1 MKNNNGKSIL
11 PATPYILWS
20 SLFIVIPLLIVIFFS
35 FTISTSDGYK
45 FSLENFQRLLDPNYF
60 TVFKRSIW
68 LAFQATIGCL
78 ILGYP
83 VAYLTDGYK
92 FSLENFQRLLDPNYF
107 TVFKRSIWLAFQAT
121 IGCLI
126 LGYPVAYLISKM
138 RPGKRDMLIMLFIVP
153 MWMNFLLRTYAWLPI
168 LGKNGFINNFLELIG
183 IGRVNLLYNDFA
195 VLLGMVYNF
204 LPFMVL
210 PIYTVLTKMDTDLI
224 NAASDLGAS
233 RGILY
238 NDFAVLLGMVYN
250 FLPFM
255 VLPIYTV
262 LTKMDTD
269 LINAASDLGASRG
282 KVFSKIIL
290 PLSMPGVVSGIT
302 MVFMPA
308 VSTFVISRLL
318 GGGQYMLLGNLIEQQ
333 YTTMGD
339 WNFGS
344 AIAIFMMIV
353 ILISMGIMNLFE
365 GSDDKEGGGSMLW

>member
-11 PATPYILWS
+11 PAAPYIVWS

-35 FTISTSDGYK
+35 FTISTPDGYK
-45 FSLENFQRLLDPNYF
+45 FSLANFERLLDPNYF

-68 LAFQATIGCL
+68 LALKATIGCL

-83 VAYLTDGYK
+83 VAYL
-92 FSLENFQRLLDPNYF
+92 
-107 TVFKRSIWLAFQAT
+107 V
-121 IGCLI
+121 
-126 LGYPVAYLISKM
+126 SKM
-138 RPGKRDMLIMLFIVP
+138 RHGKRDMVILLFIVP

-168 LGKNGFINNFLELIG
+168 LGKNGFINNFLEFIG
-183 IGRVNLLYNDFA
+183 VGRMNLLYNDFA
-195 VLLGMVYNF
+195 VLLGMIYNF

-210 PIYTVLTKMDTDLI
+210 PIYTVLSKMDQDLI
-224 NAASDLGAS
+224 NAASDLGAN
-233 RGILY
+233 R
-238 NDFAVLLGMVYN
+238 V
-250 FLPFM
+250 
-255 VLPIYTV
+255 
-262 LTKMDTD
+262 
-269 LINAASDLGASRG
+269 

-290 PLSMPGVVSGIT
+290 PLSMPGVISGIT

-333 YTTMGD
+333 FTTMGD

-353 ILISMGIMNLFE
+353 ILLSMGIMNLFE
-365 GSDDKEGGGSMLW
+365 GSDDK